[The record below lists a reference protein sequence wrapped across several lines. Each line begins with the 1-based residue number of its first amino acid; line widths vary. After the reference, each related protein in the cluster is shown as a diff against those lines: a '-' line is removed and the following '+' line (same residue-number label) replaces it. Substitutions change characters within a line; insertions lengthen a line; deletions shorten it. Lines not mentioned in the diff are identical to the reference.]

1 MPYSIPAPTP
11 APLPIHSQGRPGHR
25 RSFSEI
31 AYNGFASMSTTQGH
45 PSSSIAPP
53 PSSSSSS
60 SSSSNSNSNNANT
73 SNGNAQITN
82 GRANTNG
89 SGRAPTTPGRPPLSR
104 STSTIQATGSG
115 PGAFAPLG
123 GGALPTRRKAAAF
136 HLEADD
142 DDDDEDSSSSSENGS
157 NEGASNGA
165 STTSTT
171 TLTSTTST
179 SSTAAQAPIP
189 ARPPLTPFPTHRR
202 THSGGNLS
210 PSSSTLTLSGLRP
223 TPPGRP
229 STPTLN
235 DEDEEADEYARGL
248 PPLKLKIPGAAG
260 GSGSFGSPTKTANT
274 LPFPSANSP
283 TTRAKGASP
292 PRSRTGSSENVNA
305 MGGLYV
311 PGTVTGK
318 GSSPLSAPP
327 GQTAFYVPGMQRSS
341 SYTHSAGTSS
351 PLVRSGASTPTGT
364 SSSGMRPNF
373 PRTSSTSALQLSL
386 SESSDGSGGK
396 VLLMSNG
403 RPLKSSLKSSSSSPN
418 IPFPSQSLVPSRIYA
433 EIAKAA
439 REREEEEARER
450 TLSLQTGQTGDG
462 EERKGEEE
470 REKEERKHIVGYP
483 DVPLSNR
490 HMRAASAPALPS
502 LLISTSSSTSTTS
515 SHPGSE
521 PPSPQEY
528 NEYTRPPTPS
538 APKAVHFPS
547 EEGGAIA
554 TVKFF
559 RRSARPASVSL
570 PGASGGEETETE
582 TDGEGYNSGVGG
594 NGGGGGGGGLY
605 NGGYSAG
612 WGWGGY
618 VNPWDRYTAAAGAR
632 VAASGGSASTPT
644 QASVSGKGPGGYP
657 FPRIAPKVAGASPLS
672 QSVASQG
679 GVGGVGGAGGVGG
692 TKGRVVYELGAETSG
707 VPRRELSLF
716 DNVFLESLKVLSGP
730 LSSVD
735 GGNIGGVGGG
745 KREGE
750 GEGSGVLVKL
760 EGTLLVRN
768 VAYEKH
774 VSVRFTLDEW
784 HTTSEVKAGY
794 EESLG
799 CLPEGWVGVMRGD
812 RPPSNNT
819 SSAPPPS
826 VAAGTNP
833 QWDRFAFSIDL
844 SDYAR
849 SRSLVNRKMWMVVR
863 YAVPGVVRV
872 PVAVPLRGAAFSSL
886 PSPSQASSSFTT
898 SGSGIG
904 GSGGN
909 GGLGGG
915 AGGKSDFLP
924 AHLPQP
930 DVLGPSDGEM
940 LSTLISGLAG
950 APHFERRQQ
959 ERWEE
964 GRRVV
969 EGLLRRRGVC
979 VGVGVGCEWWDNNGG
994 GNFRVAFGERVTVE
1008 VGGSEVEGMEE
1019 KEEGKTEVEVEE
1031 EKGRRRRMNAVSC
1044 PPMFNG
1050 SAAPPPPMSILG
1062 TSLSHSALSP
1072 PQVSQSTSL
1081 DSAGVSAG
1089 APRSAG
1095 SSSNLSGMVG
1105 PGLSITSPGGTV
1117 DSPFNNTKANGSA
1130 VYGGGPTTNGGAP
1143 KPWPTRTPAAN
1154 KAMAETT
1161 LERLKRLNLRNYAVP
1176 GATASV
1182 PRAIIVG
1189 PASRTLA
1196 NVTNVPAGGVKE
1208 ASTKEEGGVK
1218 EGGEKAGKAKEE
1230 ERDGGVKAEGAPSRT
1245 SSTSSTASWESAST
1259 GSTTSSGSSGS
1270 EVTPMTS
1277 PLVTPTIG
1285 SVDVRWGGLGEDDK
1299 TPKGSD
1305 ESEAEVLVRGEG
1317 DGGVSGLSG
1326 LSPIVV
1332 GSAPFVGG
1340 PGGAFARGE
1349 PVVGGMGSSPP
1360 FSSLGGFGWGV
1371 QRSVSP
1377 VVGASIQQVVEG
1389 TEKRDSGGD
1398 VTPVPKPA
1406 ASAAMLEGIRE
1417 KSTSPAPV
1425 SVSAK
1430 ENVAARGGSGSDSGG
1445 SVRSGGSS
1453 GSAGSGSGGGR
1464 RQHHQ
1469 HSRQH
1474 HAAPASRQQGLGLM
1488 FKPGLPQ
1495 GRPASPVPRGG
1506 GGPKSPSP
1514 PGVLSPMPIARVPP
1528 PPPVTSPTSP
1538 SGPVSS
1544 AGRNSLDDIRDPDS
1558 IYQAFVRQWCFASGP
1573 APAQAGGFEGEGG
1586 KKL

>member
-53 PSSSSSS
+53 PPSSSSTSS
-60 SSSSNSNSNNANT
+60 SSSSNTSTNSNT
-73 SNGNAQITN
+73 NGNAQSTN
-82 GRANTNG
+82 GRANANAN
-89 SGRAPTTPGRPPLSR
+89 GRAPTVPGRPPLNR
-104 STSTIQATGSG
+104 STSTVQASG

-157 NEGASNGA
+157 NEGASNTTT
-165 STTSTT
+165 SNTTTTSTT
-171 TLTSTTST
+171 AT
-179 SSTAAQAPIP
+179 SSTTTPSAAQAPIP

-248 PPLKLKIPGAAG
+248 PPLKLKIPGAAA
-260 GSGSFGSPTKTANT
+260 GSGSFGSSTKTTNS
-274 LPFPSANSP
+274 LPFPTASP
-283 TTRAKGASP
+283 IAKGKGSSP
-292 PRSRTGSSENVNA
+292 PRSRTGSSENVS
-305 MGGLYV
+305 GLYV
-311 PGTVTGK
+311 PGTTLGKTGAT
-318 GSSPLSAPP
+318 SSPLSAPP

-364 SSSGMRPNF
+364 SSSSNLANGNGNGSGGMRPNF

-396 VLLMSNG
+396 QSEYTV
-403 RPLKSSLKSSSSSPN
+403 
-418 IPFPSQSLVPSRIYA
+418 PSQSLVPSRIYA

-450 TLSLQTGQTGDG
+450 RDSLNANGNGNDERGSGQGEGQGEGDG
-462 EERKGEEE
+462 
-470 REKEERKHIVGYP
+470 KEERKHIVGYP
-483 DVPLSNR
+483 DVPMSNR

-502 LLISTSSSTSTTS
+502 LVISTTS
-515 SHPGSE
+515 SSNHGSE
-521 PPSPQEY
+521 PPSPTSEY

-582 TDGEGYNSGVGG
+582 TDGEGYNSGVGA
-594 NGGGGGGGGLY
+594 GGSGSGGAGGSGGLY

-618 VNPWDRYTAAAGAR
+618 VNPWDRYTARAA
-632 VAASGGSASTPT
+632 AASGGSGGSNGGTPT
-644 QASVSGKGPGGYP
+644 QASVSGGKGPGGYP
-657 FPRIAPKVAGASPLS
+657 FPRIAAPKGAGGSPLS
-672 QSVASQG
+672 QSVAQGAGG
-679 GVGGVGGAGGVGG
+679 GVGVGGAGGVGG
-692 TKGRVVYELGAETSG
+692 GGGKGGMGRVVYELGAETSG

-716 DNVFLESLKVLSGP
+716 DNVFLESLQVLSGP
-730 LSSVD
+730 LSSSSA
-735 GGNIGGVGGG
+735 GGNGGVGGG
-745 KREGE
+745 GANGKEG
-750 GEGSGVLVKL
+750 GGGVLVKL

-819 SSAPPPS
+819 SAAPPPS

-886 PSPSQASSSFTT
+886 PSPSQSTYTT
-898 SGSGIG
+898 SGANSASGGIG
-904 GSGGN
+904 GS
-909 GGLGGG
+909 GLGGG
-915 AGGKSDFLP
+915 AGRSEP

-994 GNFRVAFGERVTVE
+994 GNFRVAFGERVE
-1008 VGGSEVEGMEE
+1008 GVGEEGVEGETGE
-1019 KEEGKTEVEVEE
+1019 KVEGKEGEEE

-1117 DSPFNNTKANGSA
+1117 DSPFNNTKANGSG

-1182 PRAIIVG
+1182 PRGIVV
-1189 PASRTLA
+1189 PVPRALA
-1196 NVTNVPAGGVKE
+1196 NVTNVPAGAARE
-1208 ASTKEEGGVK
+1208 DTNQ
-1218 EGGEKAGKAKEE
+1218 GGEKGAVTEKGEKVKEE
-1230 ERDGGVKAEGAPSRT
+1230 ERDGGCEGGGRAESD
-1245 SSTSSTASWESAST
+1245 EFDVD
-1259 GSTTSSGSSGS
+1259 GS
-1270 EVTPMTS
+1270 EVTPLTS

-1305 ESEAEVLVRGEG
+1305 ESEGEVLVRGEG
-1317 DGGVSGLSG
+1317 DGGVSGLGG
-1326 LSPIVV
+1326 LSGIVV

-1371 QRSVSP
+1371 QRSASP

-1389 TEKRDSGGD
+1389 SEKRDSGGD
-1398 VTPVPKPA
+1398 VTPVPPKAA

-1417 KSTSPAPV
+1417 KSTSPAPTA
-1425 SVSAK
+1425 AK

-1453 GSAGSGSGGGR
+1453 GSAGSGGGR
-1464 RQHHQ
+1464 RQHQ

-1488 FKPGLPQ
+1488 FKPGM
-1495 GRPASPVPRGG
+1495 PASPVPRGG
-1506 GGPKSPSP
+1506 GAKSPSP
-1514 PGVLSPMPIARVPP
+1514 PGVLSPMPMARVAAVP